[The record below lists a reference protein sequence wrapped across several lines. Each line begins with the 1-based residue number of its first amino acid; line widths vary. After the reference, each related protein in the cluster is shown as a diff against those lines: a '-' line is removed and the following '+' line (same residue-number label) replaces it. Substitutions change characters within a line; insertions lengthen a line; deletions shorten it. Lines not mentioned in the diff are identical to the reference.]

1 MPNRNARPVEDL
13 APFKGQGA
21 LAEGLLPVPR
31 NEGQFARQDAA
42 VFNGLADQLNT
53 IADTQ
58 AKTEGQ
64 NAGKVAGQDPAYR
77 PTGATTI
84 RGKSFEEAATA
95 TYVDTLQTKMREDV
109 WKTYQANADNPAGL
123 DAALTKLKG
132 EYDAKHVFP
141 EIRAQFDGDYLKTTM
156 PYRHQ
161 SFRDVQ
167 EKTRD
172 QAKAALITNIASLD
186 MQLENAARMAPGPE
200 RDKLLSDLI
209 VQKDANLKRAE
220 ESQAITAS
228 QRATQQV
235 QTQQIVLGKAVT
247 SEIERLP
254 KEQRPAA
261 LEKLN
266 QERAK
271 GQGPIGQIRD
281 DTFDTIKGTVEQGIR
296 KEETQLN
303 RDFNAWN
310 RQATD
315 AARRLEQGFPIPDQE
330 RATLRLG
337 AGLLKDPRA
346 DIAMANIDELSSVQ
360 DGFRGKTLP
369 EMRKALQAMETRI
382 NAEGATPADKRK
394 FKLASGIVAEMQQNL
409 AKDLVGTA
417 ETEGVIKPTPLDF
430 STGENLARSLGPRLD
445 AAKAAGQRYETG
457 WRAFRP
463 EDITNLKVALSNG
476 GEPALAVA
484 EAIVKA
490 GGPDARRL
498 LGEIT
503 GDVPVMAHVG
513 ALLATGQ
520 PGSREA
526 ARDAMRGVTLDKQ
539 EGGKLPPLPKIN
551 TVETKALGNAM
562 IDAPEDR
569 IAVRETAKRIFQGR
583 IPPAMDPSGPEAEA
597 LAVDA
602 MKDAAGR
609 HKVGGVEYGGPT
621 NYKPGWLASA
631 YKVIVP
637 SNVRTDRF
645 RDVITAIDD
654 RVLSNLPEG
663 RPVSAKGKPWKAVEF
678 HDAVPVKVPGG
689 YVFAMGDPSERTTQ
703 YISGPGGRRLVLDID
718 ALEPVLRRKVPAAYL
733 GGGR

>member
-1 MPNRNARPVEDL
+1 MPNKNARPVENL

-31 NEGQFARQDAA
+31 NEGQFARQDAS

-172 QAKAALITNIASLD
+172 QAKAALITNIDSID
-186 MQLENAARMAPGPE
+186 RDLENAARMARGPE
-200 RDKLLSDLI
+200 RDARMDELI
-209 VQKDANLKRAE
+209 AQKDANLKRAE
-220 ESQAITAS
+220 DSGAITAS

-235 QTQQIVLGKAVT
+235 NTRQIVLGKAII
-247 SEIERLP
+247 SELERLP

-261 LEKLN
+261 IEKLN
-266 QERAK
+266 QERGK
-271 GQGPIGQIRD
+271 GQGPVSQIRD
-281 DTFDTIKGTVEQGIR
+281 DTFDTIKGTVEQGVR

-303 RDFNAWN
+303 RDFNAWD
-310 RQATD
+310 RSAKD

-346 DIAMANIDELSSVQ
+346 DVMMASIDELSSVQ
-360 DGFRGKTLP
+360 NGFRGKTLP

-382 NAEGATPADKRK
+382 NAAGATPADKRQ
-394 FKLASGIVAEMQQNL
+394 FKLASGLVGEMESNL

-430 STGENLARSLGPRLD
+430 STGENLAKSLGPRLD

-490 GGPDARRL
+490 AGPDARRL

-526 ARDAMRGVTLDKQ
+526 ARDAMRAIKLSSEKGAN
-539 EGGKLPPLPKIN
+539 LPPMPEIN

-562 IDAPEDR
+562 IDAPEDQ
-569 IAVRETAKRIFQGR
+569 IAIRETAKKIWQGR
-583 IPPAMDPSGPEAEA
+583 IPPGMDPKSREAEA

-621 NYKPGWLASA
+621 DYKSGWLSSS
-631 YKVIVP
+631 YKVVVP

-645 RDVITAIDD
+645 RDVILAIDAK
-654 RVLSNLPEG
+654 VLEDFPGG
-663 RPVSAKGKPWKAVEF
+663 RPVDPQGKPYAPRQF
-678 HDAVPVKVPGG
+678 HDATPVLVPGG
-689 YVFAMGDPSERTTQ
+689 YRFAVGDPQNRPPQ
-703 YISGPGGRRLVLDID
+703 YLNGPGGKPLVLDIK
-718 ALEPVLRRKVPAAYL
+718 AIEPVLRTKVPAAFL